1 MYSWLDRKH
10 FETGGVIQLAGNVK
24 LHVEPIT
31 TRGQSDQVIASLM
44 SLIERGIL
52 KEGDVLPPEREL
64 AKQFNVGRNALREA
78 IKVLE
83 IYGLVGRKTKVG
95 TVIRQTNL
103 DYIISFA
110 FSDLPATTRVFNEIQ
125 SFRLVIETGIA
136 NAVLAH
142 INDKVIARL
151 KELIEMMGATDDYRQ
166 QALCDY
172 EFHLTLVRLSQNG
185 IITRMYE
192 VLSEPMKRLME
203 LGKGKQ
209 GGAFAQ
215 RIHRELVSALEVRDL
230 EKYVALMRRHL
241 NKGRRFL
248 AKEQQAIDRVVSGG
262 GSRLPRREWSAG
274 TDSSFRHK
282 KSD

>member
-1 MYSWLDRKH
+1 
-10 FETGGVIQLAGNVK
+10 LAGNVK

-151 KELIEMMGATDDYRQ
+151 KELIEMMGATDDFRQ

-230 EKYVALMRRHL
+230 EKYVALMQRHL
-241 NKGRRFL
+241 NKGRRFP

-262 GSRLPRREWSAG
+262 RLPLRDWSAG